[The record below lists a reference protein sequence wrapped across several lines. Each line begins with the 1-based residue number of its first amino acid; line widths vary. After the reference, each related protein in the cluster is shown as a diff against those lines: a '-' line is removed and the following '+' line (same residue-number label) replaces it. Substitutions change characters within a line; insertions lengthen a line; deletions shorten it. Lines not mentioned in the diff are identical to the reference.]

1 MIILVLKKSIW
12 YTKYIVRVVI
22 PMKKKKLKG
31 HDIKR
36 SEGAI
41 VKSIVYKIKM
51 REVEYTVASV
61 FSIVLI
67 IIISFFTISSSVQ
80 EHKNYNTLKVGK
92 LQVAFNEI
100 ENNTS
105 EIIYLDHKSKISD
118 NNINNLKDYTFKIKN
133 SANKRKKF
141 TVKIVDDDEM
151 IDSDKCRNKLLDK
164 DYIKYSIEKNDVS
177 KLNKTGI
184 IINSTLEKNSSK
196 TYKIKVWVD
205 NNYTGNDD
213 FHYHGKFII
222 EEK

>member
-1 MIILVLKKSIW
+1 
-12 YTKYIVRVVI
+12 
-22 PMKKKKLKG
+22 MKKKKLKG

-36 SEGAI
+36 REGAV

-61 FSIVLI
+61 FSIVII

-80 EHKNYNTLKVGK
+80 KHKNYNTLKVGK

-105 EIIYLDHKSKISD
+105 EIIYLDHKNKISD
-118 NNINNLKDYTFKIKN
+118 NNINNLKNYTFKIKN
-133 SANKRKKF
+133 ITNKSKNF
-141 TVKIVDDDEM
+141 IVKIVNDDEM
-151 IDSDKCRNKLLDK
+151 IDNDECRSKLLDK
-164 DYIKYSIEKNDVS
+164 NYIKYSIEKNNVS
-177 KLNKTGI
+177 KLNNKGI
-184 IINSTLEKNSSK
+184 IINSTIEKNSSK

-205 NNYTGNDD
+205 DNYTGNDD